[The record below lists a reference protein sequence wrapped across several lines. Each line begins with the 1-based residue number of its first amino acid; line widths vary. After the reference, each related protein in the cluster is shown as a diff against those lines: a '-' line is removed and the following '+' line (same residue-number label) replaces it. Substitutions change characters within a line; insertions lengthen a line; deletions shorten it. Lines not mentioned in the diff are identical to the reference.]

1 MASANTKGKAVMP
14 LAYTYSQAA
23 DAAHVSRP
31 TLYKWAHME
40 GFPIARIGGSPRI
53 PVRAFERWL
62 ERQAGIEE
70 QEVG

>member
-1 MASANTKGKAVMP
+1 MVNVKAPTASP
-14 LAYTYSQAA
+14 LAYTYAQAA
-23 DAAHVSRP
+23 AAAHVSRP
-31 TLYKWAHME
+31 TLYKWARME

-70 QEVG
+70 PEAG